1 MLGRMSS
8 DNESTIS
15 GTRCQT
21 DKILEIVQ
29 VFPHGAC
36 RVREIFFDLIKTLNT
51 SNGKLRSY
59 RSLISIG
66 NWGEASYPELLNT
79 NIWSLRYQ
87 TIPMPSGYY
96 EEALGQTFVWVDYWT
111 WHPTSF
117 WTSWLESS
125 DEPIKENRQPFLEV
139 SCLTWFYKEM
149 GDYETSLVIELH
161 KPMGQWIPELG
172 RYVDPPFLEQLR
184 EAATQLAE
192 QIRQFLKDI
201 PPSETSIRHRQ
212 ARLDSLLKI
221 QEQEKLRIAS
231 EKQADWEKAQERIQQ
246 KQVKQREL
254 RRSALKV
261 AILYTIL
268 RI

>member
-1 MLGRMSS
+1 
-8 DNESTIS
+8 
-15 GTRCQT
+15 
-21 DKILEIVQ
+21 
-29 VFPHGAC
+29 
-36 RVREIFFDLIKTLNT
+36 
-51 SNGKLRSY
+51 
-59 RSLISIG
+59 
-66 NWGEASYPELLNT
+66 
-79 NIWSLRYQ
+79 
-87 TIPMPSGYY
+87 
-96 EEALGQTFVWVDYWT
+96 
-111 WHPTSF
+111 
-117 WTSWLESS
+117 
-125 DEPIKENRQPFLEV
+125 
-139 SCLTWFYKEM
+139 
-149 GDYETSLVIELH
+149 
-161 KPMGQWIPELG
+161 MGQWIPELG